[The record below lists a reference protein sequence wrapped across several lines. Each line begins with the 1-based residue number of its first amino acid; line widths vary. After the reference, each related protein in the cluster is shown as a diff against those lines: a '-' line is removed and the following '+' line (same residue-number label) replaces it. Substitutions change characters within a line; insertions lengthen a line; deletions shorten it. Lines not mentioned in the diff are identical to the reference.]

1 MTTDPPL
8 PYPGT
13 YWVVPGS
20 LLAGAYPGTADSA
33 EMDRRLNALIDAGIR
48 SVIYLV
54 DESVNEDD
62 AENADVGDRTEPM
75 QALEPYEDRLE
86 TLAEERGEIMEIG
99 RYTIDIGSAAADQE
113 MELILDAIDG
123 EIEGSSHPTLV
134 HCTNGNG
141 YTGMVI
147 GCYVARH
154 GIATGKD
161 VLAKIRELRAANPAM
176 PKAKSPE
183 NIVQERFVTR
193 WKEGQ

>member
-1 MTTDPPL
+1 MTTAPSL

-20 LLAGAYPGTADSA
+20 LLAGAYPGSADAA
-33 EMDRRLNALIDAGIR
+33 EMERRLKALLDAGIR

-54 DESVNEDD
+54 DESANEDD
-62 AENADVGDRTEPM
+62 SDNADVGDQIEPV
-75 QALEPYEDRLE
+75 QAFAPYEDRLE
-86 TLAEERGEIMEIG
+86 ILAEERSEIIEIG
-99 RYTIDIGSAAADQE
+99 RYTIDIGSASASEE
-113 MELILDAIDG
+113 MELILDAIDA
-123 EIEGSSHPTLV
+123 EIDGSNHPTLV

-141 YTGMVI
+141 YTGMVV
-147 GCYVARH
+147 GCYLARH
-154 GIATGKD
+154 GIATGKEA
-161 VLAKIRELRAANPAM
+161 LAMIRELRAANPAM